1 MGWNTTSTHEFVFL
15 STEMMGMILILSYQ
29 SQKTKV
35 ANSCVKYLSNCA
47 HVAKPLLLLHLQ
59 DILQEPGPIP
69 EA

>member
-1 MGWNTTSTHEFVFL
+1 
-15 STEMMGMILILSYQ
+15 MMGMILVLSYQ

-47 HVAKPLLLLHLQ
+47 HVAKTLLLLHLQ